1 MEQLNQQLRRIKI
14 SPRVFAS
21 LAVIL
26 VVYILVVPLYIQDN
40 NYALSVMINSSML
53 SVASLGVWVTFS
65 IGRINI
71 SQGAFCM
78 IGGYATAIL
87 MKDFG
92 ISFWFAMIFSG
103 IFSALVGVLLGLPLL
118 RLKGVYFAMIT
129 LSLTETIRLVMLNG
143 GELTKGAT
151 GITEIP
157 RPQAIEIGGFTL
169 LPDFGGSLVFLYY
182 ISAVILII
190 SALCTWRLSFSR
202 IGAIFRSLRQNEEL
216 ATSLG
221 INVANYRVMAFSF
234 CCFLGGIAGSVFAV
248 FQQNIFPSSYTVN
261 DSVFYMLYCFLGG
274 LDFVFGPII
283 GAFILTIGFEYL
295 QALQQYQTVI
305 YGVLMI
311 VLMLFLP
318 NGVLTLPDIMRGWK
332 KTSDASK
339 AKEANKAKKANG

>member
-1 MEQLNQQLRRIKI
+1 MNQLNQQLRNLKI
-14 SPRVFAS
+14 SPLVFGS
-21 LAVIL
+21 LAIL
-26 VVYILVVPLYIQDN
+26 LVLYMLIVPLYVQNDN
-40 NYALSVMINSSML
+40 YSLSVLINATML

-78 IGGYATAIL
+78 IGGYVTAIL
-87 MKDFG
+87 MKDFNM
-92 ISFWFAMIFSG
+92 SFWLAIVFSG
-103 IFSALVGVLLGLPLL
+103 IFSAIVGVLLGIPLL

-129 LSLTETIRLVMLNG
+129 LSLTEAIRLVMLNG
-143 GELTKGAT
+143 GNITKGAT
-151 GITEIP
+151 GIIEIP
-157 RPQAIEIGGFTL
+157 RPQAIEIGGITL

-283 GAFILTIGFEYL
+283 GAFILTLGFEYL
-295 QALQQYQTVI
+295 QALQEYQTVI

-311 VLMLFLP
+311 ALMLFLP
-318 NGVLTLPDIMRGWK
+318 NGVLTLPEMFGGTK
-332 KTSDASK
+332 KAQRQNAK
-339 AKEANKAKKANG
+339 AK

>member
-1 MEQLNQQLRRIKI
+1 MNQLNQHLHNLKL
-14 SPRVFAS
+14 SPLASAS
-21 LAVIL
+21 LAILLVI
-26 VVYILVVPLYIQDN
+26 YILVLPIYVQNDN
-40 NYALSVMINSSML
+40 YFLTVLINSTML

-87 MKDFG
+87 MKDYNM
-92 ISFWFAMIFSG
+92 SFWIAIVLSG
-103 IFSALVGVLLGLPLL
+103 VFSAFVGVLLGIPLL

-143 GELTKGAT
+143 TAVTKGAT
-151 GITEIP
+151 GIIEIP

-190 SALCTWRLSFSR
+190 SALCTWRLSSCR
-202 IGAIFRSLRQNEEL
+202 IGVIFRSLRQNEEL

-234 CCFLGGIAGSVFAV
+234 CCFLGGIAGSIFAV
-248 FQQNIFPSSYTVN
+248 FQGSIFPSSYTVN

-295 QALQQYQTVI
+295 QALQEYQTVI
-305 YGVLMI
+305 YGILMI
-311 VLMLFLP
+311 SLMLFLP
-318 NGVLTLPDIMRGWK
+318 NGVLTLPDIFRGK
-332 KTSDASK
+332 KGDKVA
-339 AKEANKAKKANG
+339 EAKK